1 MTENELERYMR
12 LYYRSVYR
20 TALCRCKDPQD
31 ADDVVQS
38 AMERIEELLR
48 VVNNETSI
56 EDAKCIK
63 LAFLS
68 NLVADYEDAHYVF
81 R

>member
-1 MTENELERYMR
+1 MTKIQNEMQY
-12 LYYRSVYR
+12 
-20 TALCRCKDPQD
+20 
-31 ADDVVQS
+31 QS
-38 AMERIEELLR
+38 AMARIEKLLR

-56 EDAKCIK
+56 EDANCIK

>member
-1 MTENELERYMR
+1 MTKIQNEMQY
-12 LYYRSVYR
+12 
-20 TALCRCKDPQD
+20 
-31 ADDVVQS
+31 QS
-38 AMERIEELLR
+38 AMELIEELLR

-56 EDAKCIK
+56 EDANCIE

-68 NLVADYEDAHYVF
+68 SLVADYEDAHYVF